1 MMPKKTASFEENLE
15 ELNEIVE
22 NLENGGSP
30 LKKSLDEF
38 QKGLDLIKQCSKE
51 LETAELKIRTVV
63 KKDE

>member
-1 MMPKKTASFEENLE
+1 MPKKTASFEENLE